1 MTLITPSQWLA
12 DLLKESFLK
21 AYPVEVHRNTIDET
35 VFMPTE
41 GSFREKYALQDKR
54 IVLGVAG
61 VWDRRKGLSE
71 FMKLAAMLDERY
83 AIVLVGLT
91 QEQIDQ
97 LPAGVV
103 GIRRT
108 ESAKELAAIYTA
120 ADVFVNPTFEDNYPT
135 VNLEAQACGTRVI
148 TYATGGAPETI
159 WRADSCVVPAGDLEA
174 LKKRIEEGW
183 Q

>member
-1 MTLITPSQWLA
+1 MATITFKKGDEYLARLSKLDVMT
-12 DLLKESFLK
+12 
-21 AYPVEVHRNTIDET
+21 R
-35 VFMPTE
+35 
-41 GSFREKYALQDKR
+41 DK
-54 IVLGVAG
+54 
-61 VWDRRKGLSE
+61 
-71 FMKLAAMLDERY
+71 
-83 AIVLVGLT
+83 
-91 QEQIDQ
+91 
-97 LPAGVV
+97 VV
-103 GIRRT
+103 GP
-108 ESAKELAAIYTA
+108 AIYTA